1 MKKYELMAIIVN
13 NVDEKVAQD
22 VAKSSILKRITE
34 FGGKITFEDFWG
46 ERGFA
51 YKINGE
57 KWGYYFV
64 CQFEIE
70 GKNIAKLERELN
82 IDTKIVRFLIT
93 TVDSDIAPEKY
104 EDIQARAKAATTKP
118 EESTPVEE
126 KESTSKKEK
135 TEKEVEE
142 VQKDTP
148 KKDAVDKKLDQIMNA
163 ASAEL

>member
-22 VAKSSILKRITE
+22 VAKSSVLDRITE
-34 FGGKITFEDFWG
+34 FGGKKTFEDFWG
-46 ERGFA
+46 ARGFA

-64 CQFEIE
+64 CQFEID

-82 IDTKIVRFLIT
+82 IDTKIVRFLVT
-93 TVDSDIAPEKY
+93 SVDNGISPEKY
-104 EDIQARAKAATTKP
+104 EDIQARAKAANVKTEEPTTP
-118 EESTPVEE
+118 AEP
-126 KESTSKKEK
+126 KESSTKV
-135 TEKEVEE
+135 TPEKEVSKTE
-142 VQKDTP
+142 P
-148 KKDAVDKKLDQIMNA
+148 KKDAVNKKLDQIMDA

>member
-22 VAKSSILKRITE
+22 VAKSSILARVTE

-46 ERGFA
+46 ARGYA

-64 CQFEIE
+64 CQFELN
-70 GKNIAKLERELN
+70 GTNVTKLERELN
-82 IDTKIVRFLIT
+82 IDNKIVRFLIT
-93 TVDSDIAPEKY
+93 SVDLNAPAPEKY
-104 EDIQARAKAATTKP
+104 ESMKVRFEAAKAKRLAAIAAM
-118 EESTPVEE
+118 ESKAETAQPIEE
-126 KESTSKKEK
+126 KIN
-135 TEKEVEE
+135 
-142 VQKDTP
+142 DT
-148 KKDAVDKKLDQIMNA
+148 KKDAVDKKFDQIMDD